1 MSPKFE
7 ILFGIKL
14 QIFHQNHHL
23 GITKIKRHRRGR
35 VTSACM
41 YIWWATFKTWKSKKV
56 VEGHCLGS
64 VKVVRLKEG
73 NAVCNKCNWQVN
85 ISLVEI
91 QGPSDKKVKRE
102 NLFSSTKRS
111 DSPTHWGASDA
122 GIKPDYL
129 TTSWFNFHVQFCGQG
144 QAGKRYHF
152 GIIYFSLMFI
162 CEIIMPRIQPYWL
175 GPRWTR
181 FPSQNGTGPANGWI
195 TQLPG
200 KKFRKR
206 KASPCF
212 RNVEPVDQHG
222 GHHEK
227 MCLFYEHFSQS
238 WHFSS
243 SLAPSGPIPCMENVD
258 R

>member
-1 MSPKFE
+1 MSDLSNLE
-7 ILFGIKL
+7 IE
-14 QIFHQNHHL
+14 
-23 GITKIKRHRRGR
+23 
-35 VTSACM
+35 
-41 YIWWATFKTWKSKKV
+41 KV

-64 VKVVRLKEG
+64 VKVVHMKEE

-102 NLFSSTKRS
+102 NLFTSTKRS

-129 TTSWFNFHVQFCGQG
+129 TTSWLNFHVRFCGQG
-144 QAGKRYHF
+144 QAGKRYRF
-152 GIIYFSLMFI
+152 GIIYLSLMFI

-175 GPRWTR
+175 GPRWTQ

-200 KKFRKR
+200 KKFRKG
-206 KASPCF
+206 KALHVF
-212 RNVEPVDQHG
+212 EI
-222 GHHEK
+222 
-227 MCLFYEHFSQS
+227 LS
-238 WHFSS
+238 WWIS
-243 SLAPSGPIPCMENVD
+243 MEGTMKKCA
-258 R
+258 